1 MSFRCAAVLALLV
14 LGQGRRAVERSTLT
28 FDENSVK
35 NRPVS
40 KVINLLKDM
49 QAQLEKE
56 GEEDQKVYDAMTCWC
71 ETNDKAKTKSIADGE
86 AHIVDLQTK
95 IEELTGTSARLNTE
109 TEKLDK
115 EIKKNTDALDKA
127 TALRKKQLAE
137 FTTEEQDLLSSIS
150 SLKGAVTTLSAHN
163 GASLMQIVK
172 TEFKKH
178 EALLKRNLSHEL
190 HKIALSL
197 LQQPSTFGDSYAP
210 QSGPIFGLLSQMK
223 ETFETNL
230 VNSQKQEDTHQ
241 KAFEGLKA
249 ATTEE
254 INAGE
259 EQFDAKTQELAATD
273 EANGQAKEDLADTR
287 DTLAADQEFLGMLK
301 EKCALVDEEMAQRQ
315 KTRNLE
321 IEAVSKAL
329 AVLSGDDA
337 HDLFTKTF
345 NFVQI
350 NSATHFA
357 RRAKASA
364 VLAAAGAKLNRPQ
377 LSALASRMRLDAFSV
392 IKGALD
398 KMEKRLAAEAEAEIK
413 QKDYCVDGLNEN
425 QLDTEQKQREKTDTQ
440 DKIDDLTEH
449 IKVLTED
456 IATLK
461 EDIGFLQLQ
470 MKRAGEDR
478 EKESAEFQ
486 MTVQDQRATQKLLN
500 KALTI
505 LKGFYDK
512 KVAAASFVQKQEP
525 AGPPPPPGFKSY
537 ENNRSSGG
545 VMGMIQQIIDDA
557 KAMEE
562 EAVHA
567 EDETIKAYGAF
578 VEETNNSINAKAKS
592 EIDKSAEKA
601 SAEKSLAEANE
612 DMNEK
617 LEELLALAN
626 KNQELHHGCDY
637 LLKNFDIRQEA
648 RDQELEALKDA
659 EAIMSGATF

>member
-1 MSFRCAAVLALLV
+1 MPLRCAALLALLAI
-14 LGQGRRAVERSTLT
+14 GQGRRSTESSALT
-28 FDENSVK
+28 FDEEGAK

-86 AHIVDLQTK
+86 AHIVDLNTK
-95 IEELTGTSARLNTE
+95 IEDLTGTSARLNTE
-109 TEKLDK
+109 IEKLDK
-115 EIKKNTDALDKA
+115 EIKKNTDALEKA

-163 GASLMQIVK
+163 GASLIQLVK
-172 TEFKKH
+172 KEMKKH
-178 EALLKRNLSHEL
+178 GALLQKSLSHSL
-190 HKIALSL
+190 HKLAVSFI
-197 LQQPSTFGDSYAP
+197 QQPSTFGDSYAP

-230 VNSQKQEDTHQ
+230 ANSQKQEDTNQ

-249 ATTEE
+249 ATEEE
-254 INAGE
+254 ISAGQ

-273 EANGQAKEDLADTR
+273 EANGQAKEDLADTK
-287 DTLAADQEFLGMLK
+287 DTLAADQEFLAMLK

-345 NFVQI
+345 NFVQKTAVAH
-350 NSATHFA
+350 SA
-357 RRAKASA
+357 RRQHAAA
-364 VLAAAGAKLNRPQ
+364 VLAAAGAKLNKPQ
-377 LSALASRMRLDAFSV
+377 LSALSARVRLDAFSV

-413 QKDYCVDGLNEN
+413 QKDYCVDELNKN

-440 DKIDDLTEH
+440 DRIDDLSEH

-456 IATLK
+456 IAKLK

-500 KALTI
+500 KALSI

-512 KVAAASFVQKQEP
+512 KAAAASFVQKQEP
-525 AGPPPPPGFKSY
+525 AGPPPPPGFKNY
-537 ENNRSSGG
+537 EKNRSSGG

-562 EAVHA
+562 EAVKA
-567 EDETIKAYGAF
+567 EDDAIKAYGGF
-578 VEETNNSINAKAKS
+578 VEETNASISAKAKS

-637 LLKNFDIRQEA
+637 LLKNFDARQEA
-648 RDQELEALKDA
+648 RDQELEALSDA
-659 EAIMSGATF
+659 DAILSGATF

>member
-1 MSFRCAAVLALLV
+1 MFRCAALVAILALCS
-14 LGQGRRAVERSTLT
+14 GRRASESLSLSL
-28 FDENSVK
+28 DEEGAK

-56 GEEDQKVYDAMTCWC
+56 GEEDQKVYDAMVCWC
-71 ETNDKAKTKSIADGE
+71 ETNDKAKTTSIANGK
-86 AHIVDLQTK
+86 ANIVDLTTK

-109 TEKLDK
+109 TEKLNK
-115 EIKKNTDALDKA
+115 EIAKNTEALEKA

-137 FTTEEQDLLSSIS
+137 FSTEEQDLLSSIS
-150 SLKGAVTTLSAHN
+150 SLKGAVETLSKHN
-163 GASLMQIVK
+163 SA
-172 TEFKKH
+172 
-178 EALLKRNLSHEL
+178 
-190 HKIALSL
+190 SL
-197 LQQPSTFGDSYAP
+197 LQVLKTSFSKHGELLKTALSKEQHKMAVSFIQQPNANSGSYSS
-210 QSGPIFGLLSQMK
+210 QSGPIFGILSQMK

-230 VNSQKQEDTHQ
+230 ANSQKQEDTNQ

-249 ATTEE
+249 ATEEE
-254 INAGE
+254 IEAGQ
-259 EQFDAKTQELAATD
+259 EQFDAKKEELANTD

-287 DTLAADQEFLGMLK
+287 ETLAADEEFLAMLK
-301 EKCALVDEEMAQRQ
+301 EQCALVDEEMAARQ
-315 KTRNLE
+315 KTREQE

-345 NFVQI
+345 NFVQKT
-350 NSATHFA
+350 AVTHSA
-357 RRAKASA
+357 RRAAAAK
-364 VLAAAGAKLNRPQ
+364 VLAIAGQKLGRPQ
-377 LSALASRMRLDAFSV
+377 LSALSTRVRLDAFAM

-398 KMEKRLAAEAEAEIK
+398 KMEKRLVAEQEAEIK
-413 QKDYCVDGLNEN
+413 QKDFCVDELNKN

-449 IKVLTED
+449 IKALTED

-461 EDIGFLQLQ
+461 SDIGMLQLE
-470 MKRAGEDR
+470 MKRAGENR
-478 EKESAEFQ
+478 EKESGEFQ
-486 MTVQDQRATQKLLN
+486 MTVQDQRATQKLLG
-500 KALTI
+500 KALGI

-512 KVAAASFVQKQEP
+512 KAAAAAAFIQKQEP
-525 AGPPPPPGFKSY
+525 AGPPPPPGFKNY
-537 ENNRSSGG
+537 EKNRSSGG

-562 EAVHA
+562 EAVKA
-567 EDETIKAYGAF
+567 EDEAVKAYGGF
-578 VEETNNSINAKAKS
+578 VDETNASINAKAKS

-617 LEELLALAN
+617 LEELLSLAN

-637 LLKNFDIRQEA
+637 LLKNFDVRQEA

-659 EAIMSGATF
+659 DAILSGATF